1 MSSSLTADGVKIP
14 KSVNNR
20 LM

>member
-14 KSVNNR
+14 KSVNNK